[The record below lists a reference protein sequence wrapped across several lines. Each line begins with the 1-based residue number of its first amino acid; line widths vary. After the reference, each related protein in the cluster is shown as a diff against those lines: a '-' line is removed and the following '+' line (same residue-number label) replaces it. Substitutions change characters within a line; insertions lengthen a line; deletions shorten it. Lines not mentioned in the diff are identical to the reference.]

1 MSAVQATTQLVE
13 QAFRIIARLRTAHQR
28 QKALVDVLTRHETE
42 LRGVKT
48 LIGIIDDEEELHTPS
63 VAEELVH
70 LQAVQGKLAKML
82 ETLDPKQRS
91 KANQFAR
98 QLVQGSAD
106 EKKLATIMDELVHI
120 KATLLLRIQV
130 SSVGVMR
137 NIEQELVANAE
148 VIQRIDQSLREH
160 ISDCEGLRIARL
172 LKGRRPSSE
181 FCTSAIL
188 RTRN

>member
-1 MSAVQATTQLVE
+1 VE

-28 QKALVDVLTRHETE
+28 QKALVDVLTRHENE

-48 LIGIIDDEEELHTPS
+48 LIGILDDEEELHTPS

-70 LQAVQGKLAKML
+70 LQAVQGKLTKML
-82 ETLDPKQRS
+82 ATLDPKQRS
-91 KANQFAR
+91 KVNQFTR

-160 ISDCEGLRIARL
+160 INDCEGLRIAQL
-172 LKGRRPSSE
+172 LKGRRPSSK
-181 FCTSAIL
+181 FPTSVIL
-188 RTRN
+188 LTGC